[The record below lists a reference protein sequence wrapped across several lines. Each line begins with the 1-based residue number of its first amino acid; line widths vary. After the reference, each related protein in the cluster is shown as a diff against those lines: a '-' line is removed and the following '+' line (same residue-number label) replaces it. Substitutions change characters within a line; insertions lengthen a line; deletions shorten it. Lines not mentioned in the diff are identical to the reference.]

1 MTRGAPPPD
10 PILTLAH
17 RQAEEVARLQEA
29 QEGAQE
35 QAGPPG
41 VSALGQREPGLE
53 GAPVRAQVSAISIVF
68 DDVPPPPRREA
79 EVPPPDP
86 ALLREQLQA
95 DLLKE
100 QLEQQQIETVDQRN
114 RSRFLREEQNH
125 IREYRRKYSGR
136 VFTLTSAWL
145 VFTAALIVATGFRN
159 SVFGLSDAVLV
170 AALGSALAG
179 VIGMFLVILN
189 WLYPRPEREKE
200 GK

>member
-10 PILTLAH
+10 PILTLAQ

-29 QEGAQE
+29 QGEEPE
-35 QAGPPG
+35 QGEPPS
-41 VSALGQREPGLE
+41 VSALGQREPGQE
-53 GAPVRAQVSAISIVF
+53 KAPASAQVGSISIVF
-68 DDVPPPPRREA
+68 DDVPPPPRREP

-100 QLEQQQIETVDQRN
+100 QLEQQQIETVNQRN

-145 VFTAALIVATGFRN
+145 VFTGLLIVATGFKN

-189 WLYPRPEREKE
+189 WLYPRPEKE